1 MKSLGLLVLSLFVF
15 VKVQAQ
21 DPRWTNLPFY
31 DDKFMHYG
39 FTLGVNASGYKA
51 KVSSNYFTK
60 DTTLNVTP
68 TYTPGFS
75 LGFIVNFRLHDHF
88 DLRVLPTVGFYSRSI
103 TYDFAH
109 SSNTQTIE
117 STFMEIPLLLK
128 YKSMRRSNS
137 RMYVIGGLKAGI
149 EAGAK
154 KKQRKESDLRTN
166 GFDLCLDLGVGMDIY
181 CPLFKFS
188 TELRFSHG
196 LLNVLSNDPNVYS
209 SSLSRLS
216 CLSLLISPLP
226 QKAE

>member
-51 KVSSNYFTK
+51 KVSSDYLTK
-60 DTTLNVTP
+60 DSTQNVSP

-103 TYDFAH
+103 VYDFAN
-109 SSNTQTIE
+109 SSKTQTLE
-117 STFMEIPLLLK
+117 STFMEIPVLLK

-137 RMYVIGGLKAGI
+137 RMYV
-149 EAGAK
+149 
-154 KKQRKESDLRTN
+154 
-166 GFDLCLDLGVGMDIY
+166 
-181 CPLFKFS
+181 
-188 TELRFSHG
+188 
-196 LLNVLSNDPNVYS
+196 
-209 SSLSRLS
+209 
-216 CLSLLISPLP
+216 
-226 QKAE
+226 

>member
-1 MKSLGLLVLSLFVF
+1 MKSFGLFLLSLFLI

-39 FTLGVNASGYKA
+39 FTLGINASGFKS
-51 KVSSNYFTK
+51 KVSSGYFDN
-60 DTTLNVTP
+60 DTTLNVSP

-75 LGFIVNFRLHDHF
+75 LGFIVNFRLHEHF
-88 DLRVLPTVGFYSRSI
+88 DLRVLPTVGFYSRSV
-103 TYDFAH
+103 TYDFTN
-109 SSNTQTIE
+109 STEIQTIE

-128 YKSMRRSNS
+128 YKSMRRGNS
-137 RMYVIGGLKAGI
+137 RVYVLGGFKAAI

-154 KKQRKESDLRTN
+154 KKQRKSSDLRTN

-188 TELRFSHG
+188 PEIRFSHG
-196 LLNVLSNDPNVYS
+196 LLNLLSNDPNVYS
-209 SSLSRLS
+209 SSLLRLS
-216 CLSLLISPLP
+216 SNTISLFLNF
-226 QKAE
+226 E

>member
-1 MKSLGLLVLSLFVF
+1 MKSFGLFLLSLFLI

-39 FTLGVNASGYKA
+39 FTLGVNASGFKS
-51 KVSSNYFTK
+51 KVSSGYFDN
-60 DTTLNVTP
+60 DTTLNVSP

-75 LGFIVNFRLHDHF
+75 LGFIVNFRLHEHF
-88 DLRVLPTVGFYSRSI
+88 DLRILPTVGFYSRSV
-103 TYDFAH
+103 TYDFTN
-109 SSNTQTIE
+109 STDIQTIE

-128 YKSMRRSNS
+128 YKSMRRGNS
-137 RMYVIGGLKAGI
+137 RVYVLGGFKAAI

-154 KKQRKESDLRTN
+154 KKQRKSSDLRTN
-166 GFDLCLDLGVGMDIY
+166 GFDFCLDLGVGMDLY

-188 TELRFSHG
+188 PELRFSHG
-196 LLNVLSNDPNVYS
+196 LLDLLSNDPNVYS

-216 CLSLLISPLP
+216 SNTISLFLNF
-226 QKAE
+226 E

>member
-1 MKSLGLLVLSLFVF
+1 MKSFGLLLLSLFVF
-15 VKVQAQ
+15 AKVQAQ

-39 FTLGVNASGYKA
+39 FTLGVNASGFQS
-51 KVSSNYFTK
+51 KVSSDYFK
-60 DTTLNVTP
+60 NSADTALNATP

-103 TYDFAH
+103 TYDFPN
-109 SSNTQTIE
+109 SSTTQTIE

-128 YKSMRRSNS
+128 YKSMRRGNS
-137 RMYVIGGLKAGI
+137 RMYVLGGFKAGI

-154 KKQRKESDLRTN
+154 KKQRKSTDLRTD

-188 TELRFSHG
+188 PEIRFSHG
-196 LLNVLSNDPNVYS
+196 LLNLLSHDPNIYS

-216 CLSLLISPLP
+216 SNTISLFLNF
-226 QKAE
+226 E

>member
-1 MKSLGLLVLSLFVF
+1 MKSISLFVLALF
-15 VKVQAQ
+15 VVLKVQAQ

-39 FTLGVNASGYKA
+39 FTLGINASGFKS
-51 KVSSNYFTK
+51 KVSSDYFSDSLT
-60 DTTLNVTP
+60 NVSP

-103 TYDFAH
+103 TYDFAN
-109 SSNTQTIE
+109 SSKTQTIE

-137 RMYVIGGLKAGI
+137 RVYVLGGFKAAI

-154 KKQRKESDLRTN
+154 KKQRKPSDLRTN
-166 GFDLCLDLGVGMDIY
+166 GFDFCLDLGVGMDIY

-188 TELRFSHG
+188 PEIRFSHG
-196 LLNVLSNDPNVYS
+196 LLNLLSHDPNIYS

-216 CLSLLISPLP
+216 SNTISLYLNF
-226 QKAE
+226 E

>member
-1 MKSLGLLVLSLFVF
+1 MKSFSLLILALFVV

-39 FTLGVNASGYKA
+39 FTLGVNASGFKS
-51 KVSSNYFTK
+51 KVSSSYFNTGVN
-60 DTTLNVTP
+60 DTTLNVSP

-88 DLRVLPTVGFYSRSI
+88 DFRVLPTVGFYSRSV
-103 TYDFAH
+103 TYDFLN
-109 SSNTQTIE
+109 SSEKQTIE
-117 STFMEIPLLLK
+117 STFMEIPVMLK
-128 YKSMRRSNS
+128 YKSVRRGNS
-137 RMYVIGGLKAGI
+137 RMYVLGGFKAGI

-154 KKQRKESDLRTN
+154 KKQRKPSDLRTD

-188 TELRFSHG
+188 PEIRFSHG
-196 LLNVLSNDPNVYS
+196 LLNLLSNDPNVYS

-216 CLSLLISPLP
+216 SNTISLFLNF
-226 QKAE
+226 E

>member
-1 MKSLGLLVLSLFVF
+1 MKSFSLLILSLFVIC
-15 VKVQAQ
+15 KVQAQ

-51 KVSSNYFTK
+51 RVSSSYVNNIS
-60 DTTLNVTP
+60 DTTLNVSP

-103 TYDFAH
+103 TYDFAN
-109 SSNTQTIE
+109 SSKVQTIE

-128 YKSMRRSNS
+128 YKSMRRGNS
-137 RMYVIGGLKAGI
+137 RMYVLGGFKAAI

-154 KKQRKESDLRTN
+154 KKQRKPTDLRTN
-166 GFDLCLDLGVGMDIY
+166 GFDFCLDLGVGMDIY

-188 TELRFSHG
+188 PEIRFSHG
-196 LLNVLSNDPNVYS
+196 LLNVLSNDPNIYS

-216 CLSLLISPLP
+216 SNTISLFLNF
-226 QKAE
+226 E

>member
-1 MKSLGLLVLSLFVF
+1 MKSFSLLILAMFLVL
-15 VKVQAQ
+15 KVQAQ

-39 FTLGVNASGYKA
+39 FTLGMNASGFKS
-51 KVSSNYFTK
+51 KVSSNYFTNSN
-60 DTTLNVTP
+60 DTTLSASP

-103 TYDFAH
+103 VYDFAN
-109 SSNTQTIE
+109 SSKTQTIE
-117 STFMEIPLLLK
+117 STFMEIPVMLK
-128 YKSMRRSNS
+128 YKSMRRGNS
-137 RMYVIGGLKAGI
+137 RMYVLGGFKAAI

-154 KKQRKESDLRTN
+154 KKQRKPSDLRTN
-166 GFDLCLDLGVGMDIY
+166 GFDFCLDLGVGMDIY

-188 TELRFSHG
+188 PEIRFSHG
-196 LLNVLSNDPNVYS
+196 LLNLLNNDPNIYS

-216 CLSLLISPLP
+216 SNTISLFLNF
-226 QKAE
+226 E

>member
-1 MKSLGLLVLSLFVF
+1 MKSFGLFLLSLFLI

-39 FTLGVNASGYKA
+39 FTLGINASGFKS
-51 KVSSNYFTK
+51 KVSSGYFDN
-60 DTTLNVTP
+60 DTTLNVSP

-75 LGFIVNFRLHDHF
+75 LGFIVNFRLHEHF
-88 DLRVLPTVGFYSRSI
+88 DLRVLPTVGFYSRSV
-103 TYDFAH
+103 TYDFTN
-109 SSNTQTIE
+109 STEIQTIE

-128 YKSMRRSNS
+128 YKSMRRGNS
-137 RMYVIGGLKAGI
+137 RVYVLGGFKAAI

-154 KKQRKESDLRTN
+154 KKQRKSSDLRTN
-166 GFDLCLDLGVGMDIY
+166 GFDLCLDLGVGMDLY

-188 TELRFSHG
+188 PEIRFSHG
-196 LLNVLSNDPNVYS
+196 LLDLLSNDPNVYS

-216 CLSLLISPLP
+216 SNTISLFLNF
-226 QKAE
+226 E